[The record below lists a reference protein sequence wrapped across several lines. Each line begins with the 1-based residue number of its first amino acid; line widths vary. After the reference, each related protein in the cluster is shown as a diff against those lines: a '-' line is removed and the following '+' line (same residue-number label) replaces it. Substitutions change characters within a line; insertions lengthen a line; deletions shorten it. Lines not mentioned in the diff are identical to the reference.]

1 VGLLALTG
9 LMVSR
14 IAFPNIKRFLTNP
27 RSPHLLML
35 GAALLIAAVYFY
47 SEVVLFALVV
57 AYLGWVVSYNL
68 RLRRRT
74 LPRSGPAAGAES

>member
-1 VGLLALTG
+1 
-9 LMVSR
+9 MVSR

-68 RLRRRT
+68 RLRRKT
-74 LPRSGPAAGAES
+74 LPRRGPEASAEG